1 MFYSNAIFFLD
12 YRFVWRAVCS
22 INIWI
27 ITCIILR
34 NLSTTSPGF
43 FLRSFIFLCHVKQ
56 TRTVPW
62 HVRTGESK
70 LCLMKRN
77 WCHVQSKKCY
87 SSPNKASSTEFSRL
101 CTNKVLSIVMS
112 SSNWFATTS
121 NINWP
126 QQKRGVAVPHYG
138 ETCSQN
144 HCLPGVSVC

>member
-87 SSPNKASSTEFSRL
+87 SSPIRPLQQNFHACAQTKFCRL
-101 CTNKVLSIVMS
+101 LWVPPIDLPQLLTLTGHNRKGELQFHIMEKPVHK
-112 SSNWFATTS
+112 TTAC
-121 NINWP
+121 
-126 QQKRGVAVPHYG
+126 QV
-138 ETCSQN
+138 
-144 HCLPGVSVC
+144 